1 MDTFEI
7 GQTVR
12 YSRTGTVG
20 KIVSIYK
27 DGDWEYAELDVTGL
41 MYRIDQLVAIHEEE
55 RKASLET
62 DVKSAVLEEQRKMR
76 EMQESAWQNTDQS
89 CEGGG

>member
-1 MDTFEI
+1 MNNLEV

-20 KIVSIYK
+20 KIISIHTE
-27 DGDWEYAELDVTGL
+27 GDWEYAELDTTGL
-41 MYRIDQLVAIHEEE
+41 LYRVDQLIAIHEEE
-55 RKASLET
+55 RKAAEQT
-62 DVKSAVLEEQRKMR
+62 DLKTAAMEEQRKMR
-76 EMQESAWQNTDQS
+76 DMQESAWQSTDQS

>member
-1 MDTFEI
+1 MEKFEA

-20 KIVSIYK
+20 KIVSILK
-27 DGDWEYAELDVTGL
+27 DGDFEYAELDVTGL
-41 MYRIDQLVAIHEEE
+41 LYRTDQLVAIHEEE
-55 RKASLET
+55 HKSGQDIDLKEKAR
-62 DVKSAVLEEQRKMR
+62 DEQRRIR
-76 EMQESAWQNTDQS
+76 ELQESAFQNTDQS

>member
-20 KIVSIYK
+20 KIVSFHT
-27 DGDWEYAELDVTGL
+27 DGGFQYAELDATGL
-41 MYRIDQLVAIHEEE
+41 LYRIDQLVAIHEEE
-55 RKASLET
+55 H
-62 DVKSAVLEEQRKMR
+62 KSAVESDAKARILEEQRKMR
-76 EMQESAWQNTDQS
+76 EMQESAFQNTDQA

>member
-20 KIVSIYK
+20 KIVSFYHE
-27 DGDWEYAELDVTGL
+27 GDADFAELDATGL
-41 MYRIDQLVAIHEEE
+41 LYRIDQLVAIHEEE
-55 RKASLET
+55 RKGAVET
-62 DVKSAVLEEQRKMR
+62 DAKSRVLEEQRKMR
-76 EMQESAWQNTDQS
+76 EMQESAFQNTDQA

>member
-1 MDTFEI
+1 MSEFEI

-20 KIVSIYK
+20 KIVSLAEV
-27 DGDWEYAELDVTGL
+27 DGEIFAELDTTGL
-41 MYRIDQLVAIHEEE
+41 LYRIDQIVEIHEEAKADVAEKDIKQQILDE
-55 RKASLET
+55 RE
-62 DVKSAVLEEQRKMR
+62 KMR
-76 EMQESAWQNTDQS
+76 EMQESAWQNVDQS